1 MTLTPVPVGF
11 ADIGH
16 RVRELVCTYRPARD
30 HFGLLIQVPTRIL
43 NEPRTAAI
51 VLGPLVANHPIE
63 LFGVACLSA
72 RHELLAWHLLARGTR
87 TSAQVSVP
95 DVFVPA
101 IVTPGTAAL
110 VLVHNHPSGNP
121 TPSVDDARLTVRLG
135 AAADLLDLGLL
146 DHLIVGDD
154 NRYFSFREAG
164 QLLRE
169 ERGRTTEPQPASGHH
184 VP

>member
-11 ADIGH
+11 SDIGH

-30 HFGLLIQVPTRIL
+30 HLGLLIQVPTRIL
-43 NEPRTAAI
+43 NEPRTAAM

-154 NRYFSFREAG
+154 NRYFSFREGG
-164 QLLRE
+164 QLLRD
-169 ERGRTTEPQPASGHH
+169 ERGKTTEPQAASGHH